1 MKTKNITFKF
11 FLTIAVMFLTTTV
24 SFAQY
29 DSIPFDGY
37 DRTYLLHLPTGYSG
51 TDSIPLVIAMHG
63 GFGSADNMQ
72 NQSQL
77 SVKAD
82 AENFIVVYPEGVK
95 GGGSSRQSCNLTGES
110 PVMSIAH
117 VGHVAIPQ
125 PGAGNQPGHAWC
137 KRPVRL
143 DKHRVITVGATWRP
157 SKYESSNIKE

>member
-1 MKTKNITFKF
+1 MEKF
-11 FLTIAVMFLTTTV
+11 
-24 SFAQY
+24 
-29 DSIPFDGY
+29 
-37 DRTYLLHLPTGYSG
+37 
-51 TDSIPLVIAMHG
+51 
-63 GFGSADNMQ
+63 
-72 NQSQL
+72 
-77 SVKAD
+77 D
-82 AENFIVVYPEGVK
+82 ANFIDAKGKEKEKEVK
-95 GGGSSRQSCNLTGES
+95 NGGSSRQSCNLTGES